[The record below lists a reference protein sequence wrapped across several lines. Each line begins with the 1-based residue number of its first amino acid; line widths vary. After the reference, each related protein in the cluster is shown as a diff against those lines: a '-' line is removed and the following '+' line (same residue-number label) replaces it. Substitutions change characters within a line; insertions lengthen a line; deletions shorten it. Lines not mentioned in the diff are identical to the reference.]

1 MKKIVF
7 ILFTF
12 VLCFFSCIKH
22 NKSNGNIMVEEE
34 ILKIAKDTAIKV
46 YGYITIM
53 KEYPL
58 KAKLIGDTIW
68 EVRGTLPK
76 GFAGG
81 TVCVKIK
88 KSNKK
93 VVKVT
98 HYK

>member
-7 ILFTF
+7 ILFIV

-22 NKSNGNIMVEEE
+22 NKSNGNIRVEEE
-34 ILKIAKDTAIKV
+34 ILKIANDTATKV
-46 YGYITIM
+46 YGYKTIK

-68 EVRGTLPK
+68 EVRGTLSK
-76 GFAGG
+76 GYAGG
-81 TVCVKIK
+81 TVYVKIL

-93 VVKVT
+93 VIEVT